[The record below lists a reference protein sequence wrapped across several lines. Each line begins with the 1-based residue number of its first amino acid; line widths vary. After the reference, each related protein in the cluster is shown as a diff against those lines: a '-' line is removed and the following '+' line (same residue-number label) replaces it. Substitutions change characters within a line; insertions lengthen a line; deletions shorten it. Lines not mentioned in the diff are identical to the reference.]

1 MTRVLIYGAT
11 GFTGRAI
18 SHEAKQAGLDF
29 VVAGRN
35 HERLMELAE
44 DVDVPFITVR
54 LDDAVGL
61 DQALNDVEV
70 VMNVAGPFVDTAQ
83 PVLEACLRT
92 RTHYLDVSGE
102 MASFARALQYD
113 GCARERGVMILPG
126 VGFVNTPSD
135 CLAAHLKK
143 RMPDANEL
151 RFAFSR
157 VDLVSRGTM
166 RAMLSL
172 VRRDVCIRRHGE
184 LVAIP
189 VGRLERCF
197 DFGEGLQMAAALSW
211 ADVITAYH
219 TTGIPNIEAYAE
231 MSVPV
236 RGAYQLG
243 ALWAEPLRLLPARW
257 ASDLALKA
265 WPEGPDMTAR
275 QGKRR
280 VIVAEVENLGRWK
293 MTSRIS
299 LPDGYSITPP
309 IAIRAL
315 QKVTSG
321 ELKPGFA
328 TPAKVFGADFITD
341 FDGVRI
347 EDVIRGS
354 LDNFRWQW

>member
-1 MTRVLIYGAT
+1 MTSVLIYGAT

-35 HERLMELAE
+35 REKLMELA
-44 DVDVPFITVR
+44 DQVDVPFITVG
-54 LDDAVGL
+54 LDDPVGL
-61 DQALNDVEV
+61 DQAFDDVDIV
-70 VMNVAGPFVDTAQ
+70 INVAGPFVDTAQ

-92 RTHYLDVSGE
+92 QAHYLDVSGE
-102 MASFARALQYD
+102 MASFALAQQYD
-113 GCARERGVMILPG
+113 RCARECGIMILPG

-143 RMPDANEL
+143 RMPDADNL
-151 RFAFSR
+151 RFAFSK

-172 VRRDVCIRRHGE
+172 IRRDVCIRRHGE
-184 LVAIP
+184 LVTIP

-197 DFGEGLQMAAALSW
+197 DFGEGQKMASALSW

-231 MSVPV
+231 MSVPL

-243 ALWAEPLRLLPARW
+243 ALCAEPLRLPPARW
-257 ASDLALKA
+257 ASDLALKV
-265 WPEGPDMTAR
+265 WPEGPDTTAR

-280 VIVAEVENLGRWK
+280 VIVAEAENLGRWK
-293 MTSRIS
+293 MASRLS

-315 QKVTSG
+315 QKVISG
-321 ELKPGFA
+321 KVRPGFA
-328 TPAKVFGADFITD
+328 TPAKLFGAEFITE
-341 FDGVRI
+341 FDGVRM
-347 EDVIRGS
+347 EDVI
-354 LDNFRWQW
+354 

>member
-1 MTRVLIYGAT
+1 MPRVLIYGAT

-35 HERLMELAE
+35 HDRLMQLAE
-44 DVDVPFITVR
+44 QLDVPFIAVT
-54 LDDAVGL
+54 LDDASGL
-61 DQALNDVEV
+61 DQALNEIDV
-70 VMNVAGPFVDTAQ
+70 VMNVAGPFVDTVQ

-92 RTHYLDVSGE
+92 QAHYLDVSGE
-102 MASFARALQYD
+102 ISSFALAQQYD
-113 GCARERGVMILPG
+113 RCAGDRGIMILPG

-143 RMPDANEL
+143 RMPDADSL

-166 RAMLSL
+166 RAMFSL
-172 VRRDVCIRRHGE
+172 IRRDVCIRRHGE
-184 LVAIP
+184 LVTIP

-197 DFGEGLQMAAALSW
+197 DFGEGQKMASALSW
-211 ADVITAYH
+211 ADVITAHH

-231 MSVPV
+231 MSVPM

-243 ALWAEPLRLLPARW
+243 ALWAEPLRLPPARW
-257 ASDLALKA
+257 VSDLALKA
-265 WPEGPDMTAR
+265 WPEGPDVTAR
-275 QGKRR
+275 QSKRR
-280 VIVAEVENLGRWK
+280 VIVAEAQNLGRWK
-293 MTSRIS
+293 MISRIS

-315 QKVTSG
+315 QKVIGGKT
-321 ELKPGFA
+321 KPGFA
-328 TPAKVFGADFITD
+328 TPAQVFGAEFISE
-341 FDGVRI
+341 FDGVRM
-347 EDVIRGS
+347 EDVI
-354 LDNFRWQW
+354 